1 MNGSKKIKTKLKNIK
16 KNSIPI
22 PKNENNK
29 PGWNDNINNLDK
41 YKLSS
46 ADLVFYLLTYCLH
59 FMK

>member
-46 ADLVFYLLTYCLH
+46 ADLV
-59 FMK
+59 